1 MPGEIL
7 LEPFD
12 RDCTL
17 NRALVLADQVI
28 AKNRP

>member
-1 MPGEIL
+1 L